1 MTTPDRFSVRA
12 FEAERKRHHANIRRA
27 VQIAKGHLDSLA
39 ANLDAEPS
47 SLLAYDAR
55 QLTVCAAEA
64 WAEAQA
70 FLALH
75 DVRFLT
81 ETSDEPAKETGQ

>member
-1 MTTPDRFSVRA
+1 MSADRFDVHA
-12 FEAERKRHHANIRRA
+12 YEAERRRHHANARR
-27 VQIAKGHLDSLA
+27 VIEIAKGHLDALIA
-39 ANLDAEPS
+39 RIDEEPS

-55 QLTVCAAEA
+55 QLAACT
-64 WAEAQA
+64 AEIGAEVGA

-81 ETSDEPAKETGQ
+81 ERTDPAKDETP